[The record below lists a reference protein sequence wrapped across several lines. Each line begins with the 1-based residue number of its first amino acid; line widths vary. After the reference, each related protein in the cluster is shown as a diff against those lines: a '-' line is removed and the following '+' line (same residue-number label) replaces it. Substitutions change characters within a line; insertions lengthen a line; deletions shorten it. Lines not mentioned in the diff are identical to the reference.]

1 LAQRDV
7 RGREPRSARGALQ
20 ASARTAEHEFVVIT
34 RVTSIPATAWPTGWD
49 DVEVVDSVL
58 VEEPPAVLGSDGVAA
73 AVYNGF
79 GRVADTRRYGRLVS
93 VLA

>member
-1 LAQRDV
+1 MIA
-7 RGREPRSARGALQ
+7 
-20 ASARTAEHEFVVIT
+20 

-49 DVEVVDSVL
+49 DVEVVDAVL

-73 AVYNGF
+73 VYNRF
-79 GRVADTRRYGRLVS
+79 GRVANARLYGRLVS